1 MTFEELILG
10 AKQHGCAL
18 VPIPERVDHEFK
30 VNDYVEE
37 IISVRRGHTRLANEV
52 LQPRRGRVVAYASTA
67 DLIIRSDTGHY
78 WVYIA
83 RPAGSRLRKLTEVQ
97 NERPANNS

>member
-1 MTFEELILG
+1 MTFEELLLG

-18 VPIPERVDHEFK
+18 VPIPDRVDHEFK

-37 IISVRRGHTRLANEV
+37 IVALKRGNSRLMDGI

-67 DLIIRSDTGHY
+67 DLIIRSDSGHY
-78 WVYIA
+78 WVYIS
-83 RPAGSRLRKLTEVQ
+83 RPAGSRLRKLTEVT
-97 NERPANNS
+97 